1 MLHEHE
7 QQPEFDHANNASQTR
22 EPSSPD
28 CRESPGAAASSVESC
43 IIPIESPST
52 SDEAM
57 YFMLSSF
64 NGSEYEAEGGQIRA
78 EELATRLQHRQTA
91 CTVTMLP
98 ANHATGRAKDHGQ
111 FWAPAVCLSNELD
124 NDHTNDVTEALKK
137 IAYSIYTFKQIA

>member
-78 EELATRLQHRQTA
+78 EELTTRLQHRQTP

-98 ANHATGRAKDHGQ
+98 TNHATGRAKDH
-111 FWAPAVCLSNELD
+111 
-124 NDHTNDVTEALKK
+124 DHTNDVTEALKK
-137 IAYSIYTFKQIA
+137 IA